1 MSPQCSQSVI
11 QFQEVPPEKGRAVLK
26 IIHSYK
32 HATSIF
38 DDFIHYE
45 KRQEEDEGRKPTGN
59 KVWIRML
66 PSEEVF

>member
-1 MSPQCSQSVI
+1 MCALIVNAL
-11 QFQEVPPEKGRAVLK
+11 FYLLQEVPAEKGKQVLK

-45 KRQEEDEGRKPTGN
+45 KRQEEDEVRKPTASGP
-59 KVWIRML
+59 KV
-66 PSEEVF
+66 

>member
-1 MSPQCSQSVI
+1 MVKGMERNDLNY
-11 QFQEVPPEKGRAVLK
+11 FFVQEVPTDKGKQVLK

-45 KRQEEDEGRKPTGN
+45 KRQEEDEVRKPTGP
-59 KVWIRML
+59 KVRL
-66 PSEEVF
+66 QA